1 RRVLAALIDIAL
13 MCGLFLVLAFT
24 IGDAETGDSSFRVE
38 LEGWPAVAWIALV
51 LLYYFVTEAA
61 MSRTIGKALLGLRVS
76 GSDGER
82 AGTGPVAWRTVF
94 RLIDALPLLYLLGF
108 ITILATGRRRQRIG
122 DLVGRT
128 HVIAA

>member
-1 RRVLAALIDIAL
+1 
-13 MCGLFLVLAFT
+13 
-24 IGDAETGDSSFRVE
+24 VE

-61 MSRTIGKALLGLRVS
+61 FGASIGKLLLGLRVA
-76 GSDGER
+76 GMDGGR
-82 AGTGPVAWRTVF
+82 AATGGVALRTAF

-128 HVIAA
+128 QIVPH